1 MLLFRSLALLFALA
15 AAGLAAPPE
24 TGFLNRTVAVD
35 GVTYRYQV
43 FLPANWSPDQ
53 KWPIVLFLHGAG
65 ERGDDGLAQTD
76 VGLGHALRRFP
87 DRYPAVVVMP
97 QCRNDKFW
105 SEPAMQAQALA
116 ALERSSKEFNGD
128 AARTYLTG
136 LSLGG
141 YGTWAIAVHHPGRFA
156 AIAPVCG
163 GVVAPGSVRGIMP
176 ELESEGGDPYT
187 TAAKRVG
194 STPMWIFHGD
204 ADKTVPVT
212 ESQKMNAAVK
222 AAGGD
227 VRYTEYP
234 GVNHN
239 SWDKAYAE
247 PEFPKWLLSQRLK

>member
-1 MLLFRSLALLFALA
+1 MRLFRAFALLVALA

-35 GVTYRYQV
+35 GVDYRYQV
-43 FLPANWSPDQ
+43 FVPANWTPDQ

-87 DRYPAVVVMP
+87 DRYPAVIVMP

-105 SEPAMQAQALA
+105 SDPAMEAQALA

-141 YGTWAIAVHHPGRFA
+141 YGTWAIAVRNPGKFA

-163 GVVAPGSVRGIMP
+163 GVVAPGSLRGIIP
-176 ELESEGGDPYT
+176 ELEAEGGDPYV
-187 TAAKRVG
+187 TAAKKVG
-194 STPMWIFHGD
+194 STPVWIFHGD
-204 ADKTVPVT
+204 ADKTVPVA
-212 ESQKMNAAVK
+212 ESQKMNAAVR

>member
-1 MLLFRSLALLFALA
+1 MRLFRAFALLFALA

-43 FLPANWSPDQ
+43 FLPANWTPDQ

-87 DRYPAVVVMP
+87 DRYPAVVVLP

-105 SEPAMQAQALA
+105 SEPAMEAQALA

-128 AARTYLTG
+128 PARTYLTG

-141 YGTWAIAVHHPGRFA
+141 YGTWAIAVHHSGKFA

-163 GVVAPGSVRGIMP
+163 GVMPPGSARPMLP
-176 ELESEGGDPYT
+176 ELESEGGDPYV
-187 TAAKRVG
+187 TAAKKVG
-194 STPMWIFHGD
+194 STPVWIFHGA
-204 ADKTVPVT
+204 ADSVVPVA

-247 PEFPKWLLSQRLK
+247 PEFPKWLLSQKLR